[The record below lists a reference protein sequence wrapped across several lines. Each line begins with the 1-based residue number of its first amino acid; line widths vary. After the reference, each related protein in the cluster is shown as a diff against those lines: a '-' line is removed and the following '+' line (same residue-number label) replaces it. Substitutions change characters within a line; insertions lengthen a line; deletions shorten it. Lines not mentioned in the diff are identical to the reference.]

1 MSFLIHTENPAK
13 RIEEAFSRVQRE
25 RMADVPILNTAL
37 SVEAVD
43 FQRWQGHWLG
53 MLVTPWFL
61 SILLLPGK
69 SEDWESIGHNRRRSI
84 RFPAGEVTF
93 VGNEDVGL
101 GEFLSCS
108 LFSPMD
114 QFTRQDEAVITARA
128 SLSTLLQGDAPEVAA
143 KSEAPV
149 SSARRRFF
157 APFLRGST
165 GQ

>member
-61 SILLLPGK
+61 SILLLPGNK
-69 SEDWESIGHNRRRSI
+69 EDWESISDNRRRLI
-84 RFPAGEVTF
+84 RFPAGEMTF
-93 VGNEDVGL
+93 VGNQDVGL
-101 GEFLSCS
+101 GEFQSCS

-128 SLSTLLQGDAPEVAA
+128 SLSTLLHAEITDAPA
-143 KSEAPV
+143 KCEAPV
-149 SSARRRFF
+149 SPARRRFF
-157 APFLRGST
+157 APFLRGAT

>member
-1 MSFLIHTENPAK
+1 MSFFIHEENPAK
-13 RIEEAFSRVQRE
+13 RVEEAFSRVQRE
-25 RMADVPILNTAL
+25 RMADVPILNAAL

-53 MLVTPWFL
+53 MLVTPWFM

-69 SEDWESIGHNRRRSI
+69 NEDWESIAHDRRQSI
-84 RFPAGEVTF
+84 CFPAGEVIF

-101 GEFLSCS
+101 GEFQSCS

-128 SLSTLLQGDAPEVAA
+128 SLSTLLQEETPAAPA
-143 KSEAPV
+143 KTGTPV

-157 APFLRGST
+157 APFLRDAAGR
-165 GQ
+165 

>member
-1 MSFLIHTENPAK
+1 MGFLIHTENPAT
-13 RIEEAFSRVQRE
+13 RVEEAFCRVQRE
-25 RMADVPILNTAL
+25 RMADVPILNAAL

-43 FQRWQGHWLG
+43 FQHWQGHWLG

-69 SEDWESIGHNRRRSI
+69 NEDWESISDNRRRLI
-84 RFPAGEVTF
+84 HFPAGEMTF
-93 VGNEDVGL
+93 VGNQDVGL
-101 GEFLSCS
+101 GEFQSCS

-114 QFTRQDEAVITARA
+114 QFTCQDEAVITARA
-128 SLSTLLQGDAPEVAA
+128 SLSTLLHIEIKDAST

-149 SSARRRFF
+149 STARRRFF
-157 APFLRGST
+157 APFLRGTT